1 MVQNLEGMDFAVVP
15 FGQGFKD
22 ISLSTKELI
31 KLVLEECIVHGG
43 YSVLR
48 WMRDNICIR
57 TDPGDSI
64 KPDKKLLMILVAT
77 SKPYMSSIKILSLF
91 VELMP
96 LPMTDG
102 STIIHSDCNLR
113 DSTTYSVHI

>member
-43 YSVLR
+43 YPVLR
-48 WMRDNICIR
+48 
-57 TDPGDSI
+57 
-64 KPDKKLLMILVAT
+64 
-77 SKPYMSSIKILSLF
+77 
-91 VELMP
+91 
-96 LPMTDG
+96 
-102 STIIHSDCNLR
+102 
-113 DSTTYSVHI
+113 